1 MIGKQKIGKT
11 FTPLLNYLFS
21 KEGASL
27 IGGNMVGENVQELA
41 AEFLFSKQLNPR
53 VEKPVY
59 HATLSVPDGEYIPDA
74 KWRAIALDYLEGM
87 GLDKNLFAIIRH
99 TDRDHDHI
107 HIAASRI
114 KLDEQGT
121 CVSDSWNYLRS
132 EKLIQE
138 LEEKYDLTPASR
150 SFDKERR
157 SPTTGEHRRLARTGE
172 ISTRE
177 QLQTALDRATTDSPA
192 LALLIDRLVEQGI
205 SVKIEPTPGGELG
218 ISYKLGNIAFSGTHL
233 GKAYTFKGLQKY
245 RGVTYSAN
253 TDINVE
259 AIPPLQERELNEIL
273 ETENSKPNSDA
284 NNDSDADDCGEM
296 RNSSIESNSSP
307 IYWQSY
313 SNIDR
318 PEREGSS
325 TGTSSETDKDS
336 LIAESEDVGKPDSP
350 NDRETSGFDSLNWES
365 VRSNLIENACLPVEL
380 IDLLHDRGW
389 IDADSLNRPVF
400 QLRTLAGEYRGT
412 CTLDANGK
420 FSIDSHGEGSYQG
433 GDNTEKGVF
442 WIAVQNNIERAII
455 ASNPVELL
463 SVIALDPDF
472 NKRPTLYLSID
483 AVSSLP
489 TDFLK
494 EVETIVVGFKGDRD
508 GDRLS
513 KELIE
518 TFPQSKRINPGF
530 AGWNAI
536 LASQEQETENGFN
549 DRDEAIDR
557 NFGIILD

>member
-1 MIGKQKIGKT
+1 M
-11 FTPLLNYLFS
+11 
-21 KEGASL
+21 
-27 IGGNMVGENVQELA
+27 
-41 AEFLFSKQLNPR
+41 
-53 VEKPVY
+53 
-59 HATLSVPDGEYIPDA
+59 
-74 KWRAIALDYLEGM
+74 
-87 GLDKNLFAIIRH
+87 
-99 TDRDHDHI
+99 
-107 HIAASRI
+107 
-114 KLDEQGT
+114 
-121 CVSDSWNYLRS
+121 
-132 EKLIQE
+132 
-138 LEEKYDLTPASR
+138 
-150 SFDKERR
+150 
-157 SPTTGEHRRLARTGE
+157 
-172 ISTRE
+172 
-177 QLQTALDRATTDSPA
+177 
-192 LALLIDRLVEQGI
+192 IDRLVEQGI
-205 SVKIEPTPGGELG
+205 SVKIEPTPAGELG

-253 TDINVE
+253 TDRNVE

-284 NNDSDADDCGEM
+284 NTDSDADDCGEM
-296 RNSSIESNSSP
+296 RNSTIESNFSP
-307 IYWQSY
+307 IYWQSN

-350 NDRETSGFDSLNWES
+350 NDRETSGFDSLNWEP

-420 FSIDSHGEGSYQG
+420 FSIDSHGGGSHQANDG
-433 GDNTEKGVF
+433 GEKGVF

-513 KELIE
+513 KEIIE

-536 LASQEQETENGFN
+536 LASQEQENENGFN
-549 DRDEAIDR
+549 ARDEAIDR
-557 NFGIILD
+557 NFGVILD